1 MRYWPLALLLACVVG
16 AAIFYSRSASRD
28 AVADGEIEH
37 KLDRM
42 IELQQKQEA
51 RLQRLESRDMG
62 FDSGATP
69 SSAARAMPPMARA
82 APAIPTLAE
91 RMQAKDRM
99 VADLESRFAA
109 QPVLAAWA
117 VPNERQI
124 SDFLAPDHLRKSG
137 LPAPK
142 QYDVQCKSSLCRVHA
157 DFASDADADAT
168 LQDLYTTIA
177 RSLPAAQTFRT
188 TAPDGTVQVVV
199 YANPGRRAQAM
210 GR

>member
-1 MRYWPLALLLACVVG
+1 MRNWPLAVLVACAVG
-16 AAIFYSRSASRD
+16 AAIFYGRSTPRD
-28 AVADGEIEH
+28 AAATSEIES

-51 RLQRLESRDMG
+51 RLQRLESRDTG
-62 FDSGATP
+62 FGSGTPP
-69 SSAARAMPPMARA
+69 SSAARATTSMAGA
-82 APAIPTLAE
+82 APGIPTLAE
-91 RMQAKDRM
+91 RMQARDRM
-99 VADLESRFAA
+99 IADLESRFAA
-109 QPVLAAWA
+109 QPLLAGWA

-124 SDFLAPDHLRKSG
+124 SDFLAADHLHKSG